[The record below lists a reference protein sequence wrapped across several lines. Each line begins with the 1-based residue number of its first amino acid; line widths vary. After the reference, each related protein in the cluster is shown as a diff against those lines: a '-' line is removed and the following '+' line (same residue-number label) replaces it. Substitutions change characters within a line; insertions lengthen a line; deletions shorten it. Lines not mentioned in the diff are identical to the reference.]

1 VNDQFRRLIFLLTAA
16 TLFGKDTEDG
26 QQKKVAGYNVKIGL
40 MSNAKKVI
48 SQHEGDSSQQHQ
60 DGGKNT
66 ADPGDDGVKLHNKQ
80 IFKG

>member
-1 VNDQFRRLIFLLTAA
+1 MINSAWLVFLFTAA

-26 QQKKVAGYNVKIGL
+26 QQKKAAGNNVKIGL
-40 MSNAKKVI
+40 MPYAKKVI
-48 SQHEGDSSQQHQ
+48 SQYEGDGSQQHQ

-80 IFKG
+80 VFKG